1 MADWRG
7 SDYYPKLR
15 AAKVDPKEL
24 EFFSSE
30 PSTRK
35 WLENPRYDP
44 IITAARIAITD
55 KEDEFLAKTLQTDD
69 TIRNWLAL
77 VSNVAFPPPSGAT
90 ASTEVSRRTPGTL
103 ITPEILIFFHLQSGV
118 NGFRETAHGGLL
130 CTLMDEALAMVVE
143 LYRATSSSSREELYT
158 ARLDIRYR
166 RPVKTPGV
174 VIAKAWLEKREG
186 RRWAVKGVLEDSAGH
201 VCVEVD
207 GLWIAAR
214 PRRL

>member
-7 SDYYPKLR
+7 NDYYPKLR
-15 AAKVDPKEL
+15 AANVDPKEL
-24 EFFSSE
+24 EFFRSE

-35 WLENPRYDP
+35 WLDDPRYDP

-55 KEDEFLAKTLQTDD
+55 KEDEFVGKTLQTQD

-77 VSNVAFPPPSGAT
+77 VSNAAFPPAGVAT
-90 ASTEVSRRTPGTL
+90 SAEKSTRTPGPQAPEVL
-103 ITPEILIFFHLQSGV
+103 ILFHLQSGV
-118 NGFRETAHGGLL
+118 NGFSETAHGGLL

-158 ARLDIRYR
+158 ARLNISYR
-166 RPVKTPGV
+166 RPVKTPGI
-174 VIAKAWLEKREG
+174 VIAKSWLEKKEG
-186 RRWAVKGVLEDSAGH
+186 RRWTVKGLLEDSTGE
-201 VCVEVD
+201 VCVQVD